1 MTGLMT
7 VVQTHAAP
15 EVRGRVMSTVL
26 AVLGGV
32 QAGGMR
38 VAGLVG
44 TGAGLTAAL
53 EVQGGLYLAAA
64 LIARG
69 LAPRARRG
77 RSLQLAWW
85 PPAG

>member
-1 MTGLMT
+1 ML
-7 VVQTHAAP
+7 
-15 EVRGRVMSTVL
+15 
-26 AVLGGV
+26 
-32 QAGGMR
+32 

-64 LIARG
+64 LVARG

-77 RSLQLAWW
+77 RSLRLAPW